1 MEVSAA
7 KRIVRICFY
16 AAVVAALAVSLAPTA
31 QSSALAVNDKVEHFA
46 GFLLLTWLG
55 IGAFGRRRVLTLSLA
70 LLAFGAAI
78 EILQML
84 PFIGRDGELFDW
96 IADTF
101 GVLTAWA
108 IVGIAFTLRPQIS
121 KA

>member
-1 MEVSAA
+1 MEVSAT

-16 AAVVAALAVSLAPTA
+16 AAVAAALAIALAPT
-31 QSSALAVNDKVEHFA
+31 SSSGLAINDKVEHFS

-55 IGAFGRRRVLTLSLA
+55 IGAFGRGRILTLSLG